1 MANHAVKGYQLGR
14 TNIGSIWIFGA
25 DISFLVDYVSV
36 TYTVASLHSYLP
48 ILVGNCIHNQLSIV
62 DVG

>member
-36 TYTVASLHSYLP
+36 TYTVASLH
-48 ILVGNCIHNQLSIV
+48 ITCLSW
-62 DVG
+62 